1 MRNLMLALLVVAMY
15 ALHQDLWF
23 WDDARPL
30 LFGALPIGLAY
41 HVLYSIVVAGLMW
54 LLVHY
59 AWPVL
64 SEIEAPGLRNTAEG
78 PAVRD
83 VEGPSHLERDR

>member
-1 MRNLMLALLVVAMY
+1 MRNLMLSVLVAAVY
-15 ALHQDLWF
+15 LLHQDVWF

-30 LFGALPIGLAY
+30 LFGVLPVGLWY

-54 LLVHY
+54 LLVRY

-64 SEIEAPGLRNTAEG
+64 S
-78 PAVRD
+78 D
-83 VEGPSHLERDR
+83 VEGPVQATPRREETR